1 MNGKFTDDK
10 ERMSYALGLNMGDY
24 LHRIP
29 FEINTDAVLAGVTDA
44 IAGKPGLSPEEYAAE
59 MQRLQE
65 KMKEAGRQESRRLA
79 ETHAAQGKAFLA
91 ENAKKPGVTTTASG
105 LQYEVITAGNGP
117 KPAKSD
123 TVRVHYVGTLLD
135 GTEFDS
141 SVRRGEPAEFSLTQ
155 VISGWTEAL
164 QLMPVGSKYKLYLP
178 ASIAYGEHGAPPT
191 IPPNATLIFEVEL
204 LDIVR

>member
-1 MNGKFTDDK
+1 MSEKFADAQ

-24 LHRIP
+24 LHHIP
-29 FEINTDAVLAGVTDA
+29 FEINTAAVLAGVSDA
-44 IAGKPGLSPEEYAAE
+44 IAQAPKLTPDEYAAE
-59 MQRLQE
+59 MQSLQS

-79 ETHAAQGKAFLA
+79 EENAARAEAFLA
-91 ENAKKPGVTTTASG
+91 ENGQKPGVTTTASG
-105 LQYEVITAGNGP
+105 LQYEVVTAGKGP

-141 SVRRGEPAEFSLTQ
+141 SVRRGEPAEFGLTQ
-155 VISGWTEAL
+155 VIPGWTEAL

-178 ASIAYGEHGAPPT
+178 AGIAYGEQGAGAS
-191 IPPNATLIFEVEL
+191 IPPNAALIFEVEL